1 MERQQA
7 VMLLGLKHDRGI
19 MRRELRLEETR
30 GKCNQVTTAMYLW
43 ETKMAEETR
52 GKCNQVTT
60 LKNPTLLTPGNPSG

>member
-30 GKCNQVTTAMYLW
+30 GKCNQVTT
-43 ETKMAEETR
+43 
-52 GKCNQVTT
+52 